1 MEKENNQKYELIS
14 LVAGTNNKTNKP
26 FYGARVLFT
35 TPYSADL
42 IYVSL
47 KREVY
52 ETLKLK
58 CPKLVDI
65 SDNIKIDYIFNK
77 YQPVWK

>member
-1 MEKENNQKYELIS
+1 MDNQKYELVS
-14 LVAGTNNKTNKP
+14 LVSGTNSKTNKP

-35 TPYSADL
+35 TRYNANL

-47 KREVY
+47 KKEVF
-52 ETLKLK
+52 ETLKIK

-65 SDNIKIDYIFNK
+65 SDNIGIEYNFNQ
-77 YQPVWK
+77 YRPVWK

>member
-1 MEKENNQKYELIS
+1 MAQQKYELVA
-14 LVAGTNNKTNKP
+14 LVSGTNSKTNKP

-35 TPYSADL
+35 TQYNANL

-47 KREVY
+47 KKEVF
-52 ETLKLK
+52 ETLRIK

-65 SDNIKIDYIFNK
+65 SDNITIEYNFNR